1 MSEVWEFLKA
11 VGKRWKAGLT
21 GGALVASL
29 VIIQATGHS
38 VSPWFYGMIVVVTLF
53 SAFFMVWREESRR
66 RRDVEAGLLSPREK
80 DLLKGCCTLKDQF
93 VELMRRFPKSPSLE
107 NPFGKTWRP
116 LVGDTT
122 FGEDVKEM
130 MSWHK
135 NCENLLNELEPVVG
149 PDHFRRLRIVR
160 MIHDPTSYMGRLDW
174 LKSLHEIEELL
185 LRKTTK

>member
-1 MSEVWEFLKA
+1 
-11 VGKRWKAGLT
+11 
-21 GGALVASL
+21 
-29 VIIQATGHS
+29 
-38 VSPWFYGMIVVVTLF
+38 
-53 SAFFMVWREESRR
+53 
-66 RRDVEAGLLSPREK
+66 
-80 DLLKGCCTLKDQF
+80 
-93 VELMRRFPKSPSLE
+93 MRRFPKSPSLE

-149 PDHFRRLRIVR
+149 PDHFKRLRIVR
-160 MIHDPTSYMGRLDW
+160 MIHDPTSYMGSLDW